1 MIEPLLIRW
10 KLQKQYL
17 DQINDISILLPT
29 PTAASVRRSI
39 YKLVLVWNDNIFIV
53 MPFVSLEESEI
64 LKQQTNN
71 LSFQMIV
78 SAYLSTLAFNREK
91 VQLNIT
97 NNRPKNN
104 NLILIHIYSN
114 PSTLSS
120 KYEFRL
126 VKIVLE
132 VVWNVLLPF
141 HNLDLNLV

>member
-1 MIEPLLIRW
+1 
-10 KLQKQYL
+10 
-17 DQINDISILLPT
+17 
-29 PTAASVRRSI
+29 
-39 YKLVLVWNDNIFIV
+39 

-114 PSTLSS
+114 NNL
-120 KYEFRL
+120 
-126 VKIVLE
+126 
-132 VVWNVLLPF
+132 
-141 HNLDLNLV
+141 HNMGLAVEKLCKWSA

>member
-1 MIEPLLIRW
+1 
-10 KLQKQYL
+10 
-17 DQINDISILLPT
+17 
-29 PTAASVRRSI
+29 
-39 YKLVLVWNDNIFIV
+39 

-132 VVWNVLLPF
+132 VV
-141 HNLDLNLV
+141 

>member
-1 MIEPLLIRW
+1 
-10 KLQKQYL
+10 
-17 DQINDISILLPT
+17 
-29 PTAASVRRSI
+29 
-39 YKLVLVWNDNIFIV
+39 

-104 NLILIHIYSN
+104 NLILINIYSN
-114 PSTLSS
+114 NNL
-120 KYEFRL
+120 
-126 VKIVLE
+126 
-132 VVWNVLLPF
+132 
-141 HNLDLNLV
+141 HNMGLAVEKLCK